1 LQHFLWIFENVS
13 ELVALASQHLGGQL
27 RGNFDTGHGLIFRYK
42 PDLIDFYAGVSG
54 QSGLQ
59 LFGESGGLGAT
70 GWERPYKARE
80 LCLSGVWCE
89 MNACD
94 PRRGQEQGEASLSRC
109 RAQWDSV

>member
-1 LQHFLWIFENVS
+1 LWIFENVA

-27 RGNFDTGHGLIFRYK
+27 RGNLHTGDGLIFRYK
-42 PDLIDFYAGVSG
+42 PDLIDFYAGVSS

-59 LFGESGGLGAT
+59 LFGESASLGAT
-70 GWERPYKARE
+70 GGERPYKARE

-89 MNACD
+89 MDACD
-94 PRRGQEQGEASLSRC
+94 PRRGQELCEASLSRC